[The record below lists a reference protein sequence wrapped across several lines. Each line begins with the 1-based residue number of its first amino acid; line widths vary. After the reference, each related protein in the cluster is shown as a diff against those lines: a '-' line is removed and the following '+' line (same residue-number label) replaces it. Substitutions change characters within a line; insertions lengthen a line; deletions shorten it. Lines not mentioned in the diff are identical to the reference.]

1 MNTMNTITKVL
12 REYHYILHLATC
24 RTMRS
29 QLLIS
34 KHKCVFLCWVHHH
47 SQKVKFGTRRHLLQ
61 PPGRPS
67 WTLKSVPSKRPPTN
81 WTNGL
86 KSVRNCLSIQPGAN
100 SLPRNGVV
108 SIRHQPWKHLAL
120 AMKSLR
126 QTECPNTKKRSKSW
140 CCRNAQGYTGL

>member
-81 WTNGL
+81 WQTAWKVCGIVFRSNQVQILCQETESSASATNL
-86 KSVRNCLSIQPGAN
+86 ENI
-100 SLPRNGVV
+100 LPW
-108 SIRHQPWKHLAL
+108 PWKVATDRMPKH
-120 AMKSLR
+120 
-126 QTECPNTKKRSKSW
+126 KKRSKSW